1 MKTSLLVFVSVLLVL
16 RAASAEPP
24 PLPGGDGRELA
35 ALEQFLALDDAQLA
49 HLQQTIAQ
57 LRAMGSAER
66 ARLREQIGQF
76 RQLPAERK
84 AALRQGWSQM
94 PAEIRDGWRD
104 MMQSAD
110 DARRAE
116 IRAQLESLS
125 PGERME
131 YRRRLVEEF
140 RRVHSP
146 GK

>member
-1 MKTSLLVFVSVLLVL
+1 MKTSLLVFVSVLLAL
-16 RAASAEPP
+16 RAASAETA

-57 LRAMGSAER
+57 LRAMGPSER